1 MIKLLPNRQHSEVV
15 VFIDNEATLAA
26 LISGR
31 SDNALVAKLINELS
45 RWEEAHDVALWFERV
60 ASPSNPSDAPSRGDM
75 TNLTVASRVRV
86 EALQFAL
93 GREG

>member
-1 MIKLLPNRQHSEVV
+1 MS
-15 VFIDNEATLAA
+15 A

-31 SDNALVAKLINELS
+31 SDNALVAKLINVLS
-45 RWEEAHDVALWFERV
+45 RREEVHDVSLWFEHV

-75 TNLTVASRVRV
+75 AGLTVASRVRV

-93 GREG
+93 GDEG